1 MEQQREI
8 CGSLLNRVPVATDIL
23 VAVMLAFLTSAVFLE
38 MDKHYMYPTKGIGL
52 IVST

>member
-1 MEQQREI
+1 MREI
-8 CGSLLNRVPVATDIL
+8 CGPLEKRVPVATDTL
-23 VAVMLAFLTSAVFLE
+23 MAVTLAFLTIAVFLE